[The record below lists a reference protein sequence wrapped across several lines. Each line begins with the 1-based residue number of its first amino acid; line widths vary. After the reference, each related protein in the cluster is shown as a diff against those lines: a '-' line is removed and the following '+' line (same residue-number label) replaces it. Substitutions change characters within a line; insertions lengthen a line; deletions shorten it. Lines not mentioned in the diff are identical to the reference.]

1 MPIITVME
9 KFHYLVKFVG
19 SSTEQGLQAALN
31 DAAGIGFRCVHF
43 QLDANGNS
51 WTLFFEKETP
61 HAW

>member
-1 MPIITVME
+1 MA
-9 KFHYLVKFVG
+9 KFHYLVKSVE

-31 DAAGIGFRCVHF
+31 EAAGTGFRCVHF
-43 QLDANGNS
+43 QLAASGNS